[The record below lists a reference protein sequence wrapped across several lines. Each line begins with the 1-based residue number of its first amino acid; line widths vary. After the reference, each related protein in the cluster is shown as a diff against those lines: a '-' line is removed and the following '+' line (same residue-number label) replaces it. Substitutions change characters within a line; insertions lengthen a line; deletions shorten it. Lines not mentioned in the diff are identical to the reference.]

1 MNLNDLNQA
10 FISLFNCI
18 YQKSGSVWFFK
29 IDPKVDLCTVQR
41 VGQKAWVLFPRFL
54 FLFLMFSN
62 DFQMILHQLVK

>member
-1 MNLNDLNQA
+1 MNLNDFNQA
-10 FISLFNCI
+10 FISLFYCI

-54 FLFLMFSN
+54 FVFLMFSN